1 MEITR
6 VVGNGTDAR
15 TRFPFG
21 YEWTRVAVVDGN
33 RRPVNNLIRW

>member
-6 VVGNGTDAR
+6 VVANGCANIHFHSDA
-15 TRFPFG
+15 
-21 YEWTRVAVVDGN
+21 TRVAAVVDGGN